1 MFRPVGNHTCDAVT
15 DNGFN
20 EVKIVSEFG
29 FKFVKRLDSS
39 LGNETLK
46 PLLRVTNPDRVK

>member
-1 MFRPVGNHTCDAVT
+1 MRDTKP

-29 FKFVKRLDSS
+29 VKFVNRFDGSFD
-39 LGNETLK
+39 NETFKSFL
-46 PLLRVTNPDRVK
+46 